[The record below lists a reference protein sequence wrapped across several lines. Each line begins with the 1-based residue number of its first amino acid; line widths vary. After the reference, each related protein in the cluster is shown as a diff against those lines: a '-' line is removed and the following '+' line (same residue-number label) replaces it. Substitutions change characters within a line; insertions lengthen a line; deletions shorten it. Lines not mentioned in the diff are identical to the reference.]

1 MHKLL
6 REIDL
11 YLTSNFL
18 HPKEKKDLIFKNSK
32 ILSIEIHTM
41 HTFRSSTFKRSI
53 S

>member
-18 HPKEKKDLIFKNSK
+18 HPKEKKDLIFKNSPDQD
-32 ILSIEIHTM
+32 SSM
-41 HTFRSSTFKRSI
+41 HTFRSSTLKRSI